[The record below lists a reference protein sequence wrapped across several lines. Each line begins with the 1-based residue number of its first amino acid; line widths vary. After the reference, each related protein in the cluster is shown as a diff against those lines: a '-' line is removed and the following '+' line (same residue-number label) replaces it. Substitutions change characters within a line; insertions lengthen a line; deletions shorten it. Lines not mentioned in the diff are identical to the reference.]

1 MLFKSIAYP
10 SIKMK
15 ASSEYFL
22 YNNAHQSTIG
32 IVDDLL
38 HGLLKLYLA
47 LFSNLVKLAADTI
60 FHQLFDGL
68 SENIDLPD
76 TFFLSLSILNILNQI
91 SGLFLT
97 AYDRCDLCLNICPDH
112 MDRRR
117 FCL

>member
-10 SIKMK
+10 SIKTER
-15 ASSEYFL
+15 SHPNISI
-22 YNNAHQSTIG
+22 YNDAHQSTIR

-47 LFSNLVKLAADTI
+47 LFSDLVKLAADTI
-60 FHQLFDGL
+60 FHKLFDGL
-68 SENIDLPD
+68 SENVDLPD

-97 AYDRCDLCLNICPDH
+97 TYDRCDLCLNI
-112 MDRRR
+112 
-117 FCL
+117 